1 MGVSKLTRVAFSGA
15 QSTGKTTL
23 LNALRESADFKDCKF
38 YDEITRQIK
47 EQGFKINEQ
56 GTDATQLKIMQEH
69 KRRVNAKDS
78 GLVIFDRCSLDGLVY
93 TQFLYNKGQVSKDT
107 LDEATKVFE
116 ETIMQWD
123 AIFFLRP
130 EFEIVDD
137 GVRSVNV
144 EFHRNIVFLFDYFI
158 EKYNLQVIQ
167 LTGSVEDRVKQFV
180 EYSKLFDVKVD
191 LHIHLGECPKSFTK
205 LNGSTAIC
213 PTVDEVLEH
222 LEKYQITHAVILYE
236 NYEMLEQL
244 SKRYHGE
251 LYGLQY
257 IYDENQ
263 ELDIG
268 KPLFKGVKLHNRR
281 NHSKY
286 RYDKVEHIIKQLP
299 NNSIILYHTQQRCET
314 LQLGEDQIQQI
325 LYYAVKYPHI
335 KHIVGHAGAY
345 AVGSY
350 KPTNRDSESFGMLLR
365 YFYQNVYTHQA
376 AQTIADLPNVL
387 LESSC
392 FNKTKAKI
400 IRKFGI
406 GSDFSF
412 GKGNHNYDQQLRSYV
427 RVSGIPSILIQK
439 QALDF
444 LELNLECCYN

>member
-23 LNALRESADFKDCKF
+23 LNALRKSADFKDCKF

-56 GTDATQLKIMQEH
+56 GTDATQLAIMQEH

-213 PTVDEVLEH
+213 PTVDEVLDH

-244 SKRYHGE
+244 SK
-251 LYGLQY
+251 
-257 IYDENQ
+257 
-263 ELDIG
+263 
-268 KPLFKGVKLHNRR
+268 
-281 NHSKY
+281 
-286 RYDKVEHIIKQLP
+286 
-299 NNSIILYHTQQRCET
+299 
-314 LQLGEDQIQQI
+314 
-325 LYYAVKYPHI
+325 
-335 KHIVGHAGAY
+335 
-345 AVGSY
+345 
-350 KPTNRDSESFGMLLR
+350 
-365 YFYQNVYTHQA
+365 
-376 AQTIADLPNVL
+376 
-387 LESSC
+387 
-392 FNKTKAKI
+392 KI
-400 IRKFGI
+400 SR
-406 GSDFSF
+406 
-412 GKGNHNYDQQLRSYV
+412 
-427 RVSGIPSILIQK
+427 
-439 QALDF
+439 
-444 LELNLECCYN
+444 